1 MFPHPPALF
10 SPTQVPN
17 TVPYTHTLCLFIPM
31 LPHPPALFS
40 STQVPNTVPNTH
52 TPYVYSSLCFLTPL
66 LSFPHRR
73 CLTPSPIHTHPIFIP
88 MLTHPPAL
96 FSPTQV
102 PNTVKAS
109 LDEVLSSLAHRFKET
124 SGVHL
129 LERLVQCAAVTPAA
143 GPMLPGM
150 PR

>member
-1 MFPHPPALF
+1 MRQPVYLCFDCLCAQHGCIKFPKIPSSSSCVCSCNACEKYPDKTL
-10 SPTQVPN
+10 
-17 TVPYTHTLCLFIPM
+17 PYTHTP
-31 LPHPPALFS
+31 S
-40 STQVPNTVPNTH
+40 
-52 TPYVYSSLCFLTPL
+52 VYSTLCFLTPL
-66 LSFPHRR
+66 LSSPQHR